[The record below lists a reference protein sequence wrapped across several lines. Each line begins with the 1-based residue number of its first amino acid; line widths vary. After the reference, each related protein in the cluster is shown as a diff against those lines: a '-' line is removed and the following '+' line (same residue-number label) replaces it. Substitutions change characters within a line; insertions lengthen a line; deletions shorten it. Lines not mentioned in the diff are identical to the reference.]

1 MNQPQLTASAFFGA
15 GGVPSPAVS
24 PYGVGLGMPI
34 ASGPAAGVP
43 APAAP
48 MPGMNFIPDFIPDS
62 FWTSPGF
69 GLLVLFLLV
78 AYFDVRL
85 LNR

>member
-1 MNQPQLTASAFFGA
+1 MNQQQITAGALFGN
-15 GGVPSPAVS
+15 GGAPATAVS
-24 PYGVGLGMPI
+24 PYGVGLGMGF

-48 MPGMNFIPDFIPDS
+48 APGMNFIPDFIPDS
-62 FWTSPGF
+62 FWTSAGF
-69 GLLVLFLLV
+69 GLLILFLLV
-78 AYFDVRL
+78 GYFDVRL